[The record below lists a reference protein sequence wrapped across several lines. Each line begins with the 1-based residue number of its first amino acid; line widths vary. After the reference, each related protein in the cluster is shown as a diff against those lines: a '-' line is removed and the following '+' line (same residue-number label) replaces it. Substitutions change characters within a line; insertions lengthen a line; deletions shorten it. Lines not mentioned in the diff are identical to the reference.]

1 MHLFQLRFTFC
12 CPGSVPKGN
21 LAQRG
26 ISGAA
31 EGLDSMMGGN
41 SAQRFVDKAG
51 LGVPKHGPV
60 WKLQS
65 WDILARDECDP
76 WLIGYALGKFKGANQ
91 EAEKLTFRL
100 MPGPY
105 WGLLQ
110 KLDKLTEPLAVRSS
124 MGKMPTNDDMRRLA
138 NVMTSIDEIKQGSMW
153 DTDMT
158 DQGARMWG
166 ELSHDEALR
175 IAHAIRRVQS
185 FAHFLFSVAY
195 PCAPTEAAY
204 DPNPNPSFL

>member
-1 MHLFQLRFTFC
+1 MGQKS
-12 CPGSVPKGN
+12 SVPKGN

-26 ISGAA
+26 VSGLA
-31 EGLDSMMGGN
+31 EGVDSLTGGT
-41 SAQRFVDKAG
+41 SAQHFVDRNG
-51 LGVPKHGPV
+51 LGTPKHGPV
-60 WKLQS
+60 WKLRS
-65 WDILARDECDP
+65 WDILAKDECEP
-76 WLIGYALGKFKGANQ
+76 WLIGYALGKFRGANR
-91 EAEKLTFRL
+91 EAEKLTYRL

-110 KLDKLTEPLAVRSS
+110 KLDQLTEPLAVRPA
-124 MGKMPTNDDMRRLA
+124 MGKLPSNDDVRRLA

-195 PCAPTEAAY
+195 PCAPTEVAF
-204 DPNPNPSFL
+204 DVNPNPSFF